1 MHDTG
6 VNAIEKSVKGNKGIH
21 GRGQSEIETID
32 VHGKILSLRNE
43 IEMNFIKLGGYL
55 KLVNDNAL
63 YKEKG
68 CQTFNEYIAMP
79 ELSFQRST
87 AYAIMG
93 VYEDYIEGG
102 LSETLDISGISY
114 YKLDRIRQFKDE
126 PIEVMKEWV
135 LKAREDSLSDL
146 NAEIRI
152 AKGEKEE
159 VYIPKTKSFTLTCP
173 HCGMKFDHII

>member
-93 VYEDYIEGG
+93 VYEDYIESGF
-102 LSETLDISGISY
+102 SESSEIEGISY
-114 YKLDRIRQFKDE
+114 YKLDRIRQFKDKPKE
-126 PIEVMKEWV
+126 EFKEWV
-135 LKAREDSLSDL
+135 SKARELSLSDL
-146 NAEIRI
+146 NAEIKI
-152 AKGEKEE
+152 E
-159 VYIPKTKSFTLTCP
+159 
-173 HCGMKFDHII
+173 